1 MKYVVVIIMYL
12 NIVNNSFFENRRNK
26 KKEVLL
32 IKDENTQLEDIQKPN
47 TESFGE
53 KTFFS
58 IFYGDLTYNWLDI
71 TKN

>member
-1 MKYVVVIIMYL
+1 MYL

-32 IKDENTQLEDIQKPN
+32 IKDDNSNLEEIEQPN
-47 TESFGE
+47 TDSFGE

-58 IFYGDLTYNWLDI
+58 IFYGELTNNWLDI
-71 TKN
+71 NKN